1 MSVNDPKSGKA
12 PVKYELVMSN
22 DYKAEVT
29 IYSGNDIEKKTY
41 LKHFLET
48 SRDEDVYFIDNLT
61 GRLYNKN
68 QIVSCEEKV

>member
-1 MSVNDPKSGKA
+1 MSVNDPKAGK
-12 PVKYELVMSN
+12 VGVSYVLTMSN

-48 SRDEDVYFIDNLT
+48 SRDEDVYFVDNLDGT
-61 GRLYNKN
+61 LYNKL
-68 QIVSCEEKV
+68 QIVSCKEKK